1 MSTYPLNITIK
12 AINRI
17 KKLLIIKKNLQLKL
31 RIYITGG
38 GCSGFQYG
46 FELEK
51 FIKNDDIHIVQ
62 SGIEIIIDPI
72 SFQYLNGGKID
83 YIENLAGSKFI
94 VINPN
99 AQTTCGCGL
108 SFSI

>member
-1 MSTYPLNITIK
+1 MLKHQIKITIN
-12 AINRI
+12 AIKKI
-17 KKLLIIKKNLQLKL
+17 KKLLLKKKNFKLKL
-31 RIYITGG
+31 RIFITGG

-51 FIKNDDIHIVQ
+51 ITKKNDISIIQ

-72 SFQYLNGGKID
+72 SIQYLLGGKID
-83 YIENLAGSKFI
+83 YIENLEGSKF
-94 VINPN
+94 VISNPN
-99 AQTTCGCGL
+99 AKRTCGCGL